1 MMRMPRTTEG
11 EAADVTDNRPHGLAC
26 HHELEAT
33 HNRMVG
39 GRPARAEGEE
49 QVRMP
54 SRPR

>member
-1 MMRMPRTTEG
+1 MRMPRTSEG